1 MSEEPRK
8 RLKLEDGDIAI
19 LPGDYQADCAK
30 LLLEELKSELL
41 KAKEEK
47 KFITSQLEEK
57 NEKLMKIQLEMEVSE
72 ERFVRSKA
80 FKSLVSQARTVVKAM
95 EQLKRNNEELQKI
108 NDDHI
113 ESKNR
118 DLKLITN
125 REEEKRQALVDQIQN
140 LQTRLTNIE
149 KERDESLMNLNIL
162 KKEKVHQKTSSNY
175 RFVIE
180 DLEEEK
186 NRLRKQISDCSK
198 EKSDLLLRFEEEQKR
213 SNDLR
218 DALVLKDIEL
228 SKVTKEVIQDDLP
241 EPELIQRLK
250 DYRNEVLELKSQL
263 KVKDSTISK
272 NDSIIRQLKQ
282 DIKNEK
288 RNNETLINE
297 IDVTGNAYE
306 EIVKK
311 NKLLSSQLAEQ
322 EQNCIQLMNERL
334 RENNWKTLMDKQQIL
349 LEEQAKAKENVIAH
363 LQEVIKEEK
372 KLSDS
377 RLDSI
382 IALESKFKTLESRLH
397 NISVSQN
404 DNNKRFE
411 ELLNCKRELQ
421 EKLKEAEKI
430 CIKNATECLQYKFLY
445 EHTEKCLREN
455 EDKMAY
461 LKDSMYVKTS
471 DEIYMTE
478 IAKYRDLIR
487 CSQCKTRNK
496 DCLLTKCLHLF
507 CRRCIELNL
516 SQKKRKCP
524 CCFTKFT
531 SEDVRT
537 FYWS

>member
-1 MSEEPRK
+1 MSDEPRK
-8 RLKLEDGDIAI
+8 RLKLEDGDISI
-19 LPGDYQADCAK
+19 LPADYQGDCAK

-57 NEKLMKIQLEMEVSE
+57 SEKLMKIQLEMEVSE

-80 FKSLVSQARTVVKAM
+80 FKSLVAQARTVVKTM

-149 KERDESLMNLNIL
+149 KERDEALMNLNML

-186 NRLRKQISDCSK
+186 SRLRKQISDCSK

-228 SKVTKEVIQDDLP
+228 SKVTKEVIPSDLP

-250 DYRNEVLELKSQL
+250 DYRNEVLELKNQL
-263 KVKDSTISK
+263 KAKDSAISK
-272 NDSIIRQLKQ
+272 NESIIRQLKQ

-311 NKLLSSQLAEQ
+311 NKVLSSQLAEQ

-334 RENNWKTLMDKQQIL
+334 RENNWKNLMDKQQVL
-349 LEEQAKAKENVIAH
+349 LEEQAKAKENVIIH

-377 RLDSI
+377 RFDSI

-421 EKLKEAEKI
+421 EKLKEADKI

-445 EHTEKCLREN
+445 EHTEKCLRES

-461 LKDSMYVKTS
+461 LRDSMYVKTS
-471 DEIYMTE
+471 DDIYMAE

>member
-1 MSEEPRK
+1 MSDEPRK
-8 RLKLEDGDIAI
+8 RLKLEDGDISI
-19 LPGDYQADCAK
+19 HPTDYQGDCAK

-47 KFITSQLEEK
+47 KFIISHLEEK

-80 FKSLVSQARTVVKAM
+80 FKSLVSQARTVVKTM
-95 EQLKRNNEELQKI
+95 EQLKKNNEELQKI

-125 REEEKRQALVDQIQN
+125 REEEKRQVLVDQMQN
-140 LQTRLTNIE
+140 LQTRLTSIE
-149 KERDESLMNLNIL
+149 KERDEALMNLNML

-186 NRLRKQISDCSK
+186 NRLRKQISDFNK
-198 EKSDLLLRFEEEQKR
+198 EKSNLILRIEEEQKR
-213 SNDLR
+213 SNDLC
-218 DALVLKDIEL
+218 DALVLKDIEMSKDKKDTIL
-228 SKVTKEVIQDDLP
+228 SELP
-241 EPELIQRLK
+241 ESELIQRLE
-250 DYRNEVLELKSQL
+250 DYKNELLELKNQI
-263 KVKDSTISK
+263 KIKDSVISK
-272 NDSIIRQLKQ
+272 NESIIRQLKQ

-311 NKLLSSQLAEQ
+311 NKVLSSQLAEQ

-334 RENNWKTLMDKQQIL
+334 KENNWKTLMDKQQIL
-349 LEEQAKAKENVIAH
+349 LEEQVKAKENVIIH
-363 LQEVIKEEK
+363 LQDVIKEEK
-372 KLSDS
+372 KLSDN

-382 IALESKFKTLESRLH
+382 NALESKFKTLESRLH
-397 NISVSQN
+397 NLSVSQN

-455 EDKMAY
+455 EDKIAY
-461 LKDSMYVKTS
+461 LRDSMYLKTS
-471 DEIYMTE
+471 DEIYMAE